1 MSWRCSVRGCGK
13 RNQAKAKDVVIHRFP
28 EKDLELCSKWLA
40 AIGKTKRKPG
50 RRPSHTP
57 KKSQPEVSS
66 EKENAPT
73 ALSACSEAEEMSWL
87 KAIKSLQT
95 PQGSNIFKSREV
107 LVNTQCLLELFQ
119 FCWLC
124 QKECCITIEGNEKL
138 FSVTQ
143 DCQSCG
149 YHRDWRSHPPSAEPA
164 HTFHKEAEHAPK
176 HEEVVVHTGSSAN
189 KCSEQSHEQV
199 FTEED
204 GSYLSSEDE
213 EASLQEEEV
222 KTKKRKSKGQDS
234 SDEQELH
241 SDAEATDSDV
251 SMDEDLFTALK
262 EDGQGKLVVWC
273 TQCGTEASLSCS
285 VHRHKKVFCCAQ
297 CSEGDNIKTHTFETL
312 RIRFDDV
319 GSFQKH
325 AEQEHGSKP
334 FYILCQDCG
343 KFVIAKKEHTK
354 RKPGRRPS
362 HTPKK
367 SQPEV
372 SSGKENAPTPGTAC
386 SEVEESSWINAVKS
400 LQTPQGANI
409 FRSSEVI
416 VNTQCLLE
424 LFQFCWLCQKECC
437 ITIEGNEK
445 LFSVTQ
451 DCQSCGHHRHWRSH
465 PPSAEATHTFHKEA
479 EHALKHED
487 DEEVVVH
494 IVSSDNECSEQVF
507 IEKDGSYLSSND
519 EEASLQEEEV
529 KKKRKRK
536 AKRKHSS
543 DEWEPCLDAEAT
555 DSDVSMDEDLFT
567 ALKEDGQGKLVVWC
581 TQCGTE
587 ASLSC
592 SVHRHKKVFCCAQ
605 CSEGDDIQAHHF
617 ETLRVRF
624 DDVGSFQKHAEQE
637 HGVKPFYRL
646 CQDCGKFVIADPE
659 SRGLKEHKC
668 EHKSKFIICPE
679 CGKRFLTKV
688 GLKSHY
694 TQLHS
699 DYDHP
704 CKYCLKVFKTSDSLM
719 HFLLL
724 TEFL

>member
-40 AIGKTKRKPG
+40 AIGKVVNKTERKYASFRVCSQHFRPDDYERDLKAELLGCPPKKVLKKTAIPSIFQTKRKPG

-149 YHRDWRSHPPSAEPA
+149 HHRDWRSHPSSAEPT

-297 CSEGDNIKTHTFETL
+297 CSAGDNIKTHTFETL
-312 RIRFDDV
+312 RVRFDDV

-343 KFVIAKKEHTK
+343 KFVIAKKEH
-354 RKPGRRPS
+354 
-362 HTPKK
+362 
-367 SQPEV
+367 V
-372 SSGKENAPTPGTAC
+372 
-386 SEVEESSWINAVKS
+386 
-400 LQTPQGANI
+400 
-409 FRSSEVI
+409 
-416 VNTQCLLE
+416 
-424 LFQFCWLCQKECC
+424 
-437 ITIEGNEK
+437 
-445 LFSVTQ
+445 
-451 DCQSCGHHRHWRSH
+451 
-465 PPSAEATHTFHKEA
+465 
-479 EHALKHED
+479 
-487 DEEVVVH
+487 
-494 IVSSDNECSEQVF
+494 
-507 IEKDGSYLSSND
+507 
-519 EEASLQEEEV
+519 
-529 KKKRKRK
+529 
-536 AKRKHSS
+536 
-543 DEWEPCLDAEAT
+543 
-555 DSDVSMDEDLFT
+555 
-567 ALKEDGQGKLVVWC
+567 
-581 TQCGTE
+581 
-587 ASLSC
+587 
-592 SVHRHKKVFCCAQ
+592 
-605 CSEGDDIQAHHF
+605 
-617 ETLRVRF
+617 
-624 DDVGSFQKHAEQE
+624 
-637 HGVKPFYRL
+637 
-646 CQDCGKFVIADPE
+646 
-659 SRGLKEHKC
+659 C
-668 EHKSKFIICPE
+668 EHKIKFIICPE
-679 CGKRFLTKV
+679 CGKRFLTEG
-688 GLKSHY
+688 GLKTHF

-704 CKYCLKVFKTSDSLM
+704 CKYCLKVFKTRSLKLEHEQTHPKEKQPYSCPDCPEKFDNIHKRNNHVKSHRGPHKYVCDVCEKGFRDINRLRRHKLIHSGEKPFKCQVCERSFNRMENLGAHMRVHTGERPFICEQCGESFSHNVSLKNHKQRHHDSGLTQEKEVLNDIEKEVLSDVEKEVLSDVENKVK
-719 HFLLL
+719 
-724 TEFL
+724 TAVGVP